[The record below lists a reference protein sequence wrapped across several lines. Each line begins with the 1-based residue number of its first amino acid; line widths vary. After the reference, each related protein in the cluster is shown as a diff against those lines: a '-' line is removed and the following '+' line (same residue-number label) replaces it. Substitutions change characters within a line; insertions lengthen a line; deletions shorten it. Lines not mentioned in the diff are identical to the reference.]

1 MTKYVLA
8 PVVMTSMLL
17 SIVTILFMYP
27 NDPHYIEPLVHVYV
41 MVCICCLFLREIG
54 LFQ

>member
-17 SIVTILFMYP
+17 SIITILCMYP
-27 NDPHYIEPLVHVYV
+27 NEPRYTEPLIHVYV
-41 MVCICCLFLREIG
+41 MVCICCLVLRELG